1 MVSLKGLERFLKKHR
16 RIGLD
21 SNLLIYFIEA
31 HPAYHRITERL
42 FRSIEEGKITGVC
55 STLSLLEVLVQPYR
69 SNNDELVN
77 QFYGLLTTYPNLLWI
92 ELTTEIA
99 DLGARFRAKYAIKT
113 PDAIL
118 LATAAFAGATGFIG
132 NDTQLKR
139 VSELDILTLSG
150 TENQT
155 DFS

>member
-1 MVSLKGLERFLKKHR
+1 MVSLKELEGFLKKHR
-16 RIGLD
+16 KIGLD

-42 FRSIEEGKITGVC
+42 FQSIEEGKVIGIC

-69 SNNDELVN
+69 SNNDELAN
-77 QFYGLLTTYPNLLWI
+77 QFYGLLTTYPNLLWM

-99 DLGARFRAKYAIKT
+99 DFGARFRAKYSIKT

-139 VSELDILTLSG
+139 VAELDILILSM
-150 TENQT
+150 TN
-155 DFS
+155 D